1 VNLARGLERRLEGLV
16 EGLAAKLFRG
26 SVQPAELATRL
37 VREAD
42 LSLADGP
49 AGPVAPNLFGVRM
62 NPADLGA
69 DDVPEAISEELA
81 RVVQETAIER
91 GWRLEGRVVVEVM
104 ADSKMASGAL
114 DIASSVAPTSVPAWA
129 RLVPATGDPIDVAP
143 NRCLIGRGD
152 DCDAVIRNDATSR
165 YHSLVW
171 REAGKTWVADL
182 ESSNGTTLN
191 RVLVM
196 EPTELKDG
204 DALTF
209 GEAAFKFRVA

>member
-1 VNLARGLERRLEGLV
+1 MNLARGLERRLEALV

-42 LSLADGP
+42 LSLRDGP

-62 NPADLGA
+62 NRDDLGA
-69 DDVPEAISEELA
+69 EDAPDEIGDELA
-81 RVVQETAIER
+81 RAVLETAIER
-91 GWRLEGRVVVEVM
+91 GWRLEGRVVVEVTSD
-104 ADSKMASGAL
+104 AKMAGGGL
-114 DIASSVAPTSVPAWA
+114 DIASSVAPTSLTPWA
-129 RLVPATGDPIDVAP
+129 RLMSANGDPLDVGP
-143 NRCLIGRGD
+143 NRCLVGRGD
-152 DCDAVIRNDATSR
+152 DCDVVIRSDSTSR
-165 YHSLVW
+165 YHSLLW

-182 ESSNGTTLN
+182 ESSNSTLLN
-191 RVLVM
+191 GVVVL
-196 EPTELKDG
+196 EPAEVADG